1 MLGKFSKIKRIRKH
15 GFMDRL
21 KNHPKVLKSR
31 RAKGRKSLAVTIHS
45 KAK

>member
-15 GFMDRL
+15 GFMERSQ
-21 KNHPKVLKSR
+21 NHPGVLKSR